1 MTFDPGLQIGDT
13 ISNRKLSELFKC
25 SSQGGMRRSHTTE
38 SLVLIADHTQ
48 SLYEN
53 RWIDGRFHFSG
64 IGTRGDQQL
73 EVGQN
78 RTLAE
83 SEGNDVSIFL
93 FEVFE
98 SGCYV
103 YIGPVA
109 LVDEP
114 YQTSHPDIEGSCRA
128 VWVFPVGLREGERS
142 PQIAQEL
149 IQKNQARRERLVR
162 RLSDRELV
170 KRAANMKSRAGCR
183 RATTDLYEKN
193 VYVAELARRKAKG
206 VCQLCEQPAPFKD
219 RYGKPYLETHHIV
232 WLSEGGEDTID
243 NTVALCPNCHARM
256 HIQNRKTDRR
266 KLRRTAETNVYQYRL
281 FDDVIFE

>member
-1 MTFDPGLQIGDT
+1 M
-13 ISNRKLSELFKC
+13 
-25 SSQGGMRRSHTTE
+25 
-38 SLVLIADHTQ
+38 
-48 SLYEN
+48 
-53 RWIDGRFHFSG
+53 
-64 IGTRGDQQL
+64 
-73 EVGQN
+73 
-78 RTLAE
+78 
-83 SEGNDVSIFL
+83 
-93 FEVFE
+93 
-98 SGCYV
+98 
-103 YIGPVA
+103 
-109 LVDEP
+109 
-114 YQTSHPDIEGSCRA
+114 
-128 VWVFPVGLREGERS
+128 REGERS

-256 HIQNRKTDRR
+256 HKLNLKSDRR
-266 KLRRTAETNVYQYRL
+266 KLKKKAARNVYQPTL
-281 FDDVIFE
+281 FGEVIFY